1 MGNELEVFQWL
12 EKQKAPFSIRL
23 QIFQAFQLYKLVI
36 EMDKKII
43 EFEEKELR
51 ESV

>member
-12 EKQKAPFSIRL
+12 EKQKAPFFMRL

-36 EMDKKII
+36 EIDRKIM
-43 EFEEKELR
+43 EFEESKLR

>member
-1 MGNELEVFQWL
+1 MENKVEVFQWL

-23 QIFQAFQLYKLVI
+23 QIFQAFQLYELIV

-43 EFEEKELR
+43 VLEERLR